1 MNVDVKI
8 YLAGVKKFFDSN
20 EEDLKNLI
28 PLSKKQEF
36 YKLIELV
43 AESNVEKGEE
53 IPLTQ
58 NQYIDI
64 CVKLNGV
71 PPKKRNPQYFLKILT
86 VKFFPSHLIL
96 MVFQS
101 FGLSISGILAA
112 VTGYPFP
119 GM

>member
-8 YLAGVKKFFDSN
+8 YLAGVKKFFNSN

-64 CVKLNGV
+64 CVKLNGG
-71 PPKKRNPQYFLKILT
+71 PPKKKEPSI
-86 VKFFPSHLIL
+86 FFEN
-96 MVFQS
+96 S
-101 FGLSISGILAA
+101 FGKVCLN
-112 VTGYPFP
+112 
-119 GM
+119 

>member
-71 PPKKRNPQYFLKILT
+71 PPKKKKPSIFFENSYGKICLN
-86 VKFFPSHLIL
+86 
-96 MVFQS
+96 
-101 FGLSISGILAA
+101 
-112 VTGYPFP
+112 
-119 GM
+119 